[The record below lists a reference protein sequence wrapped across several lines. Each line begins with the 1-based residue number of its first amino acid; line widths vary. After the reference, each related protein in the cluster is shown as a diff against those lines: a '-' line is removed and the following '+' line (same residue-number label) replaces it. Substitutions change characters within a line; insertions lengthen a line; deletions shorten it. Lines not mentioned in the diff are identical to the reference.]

1 MFIDEVVME
10 VTAGRGGDGCMAF
23 LREKFVPMGGPNG
36 GNGGKG
42 ADIIFKADEGL
53 KTLVDLRYLKTVKGD
68 SGLNGEGKNKNGKFA
83 EDKIIKV
90 PVGTTIKDYDS
101 NLVIADLTK
110 HGEEVIVAYG
120 GKGGRGNVTLAT
132 RNNPCPSFA
141 ERGEPGEVRKIKVEL
156 RMLADVGL
164 VGMPS
169 VGKST
174 LLSMITNAN
183 PKIASYH
190 FTTLSPNLGVV
201 TTKDRYN
208 YVIADLPGLIEGA
221 STGTGLGHKFL
232 KHIER
237 TKIIAHIIDMSAS
250 EGRDPYEDYLVIRK
264 ELEEFS
270 PKLLNKQEIIIAN
283 KMDLPSAKENLNL
296 FKQKINKEAY
306 EISALNNQNLDTI
319 INVLADLVKNTKSEV
334 LFDEDIQESHVL
346 YKFKKEKP
354 FTIIKENEHTYIIKG
369 EQVEKIFKMINFN
382 TEEAIQRFAK
392 KLRNM
397 GVDEEL
403 ERLGVEEGDIIRILD
418 YEFEE
423 KNVKFLLNRA
433 KT

>member
-1 MFIDEVVME
+1 MFIDEVTME

-53 KTLVDLRYLKTVKGD
+53 KTLIDLRYLKNVKGD
-68 SGLNGEGKNKNGKFA
+68 PGLNGEGKNKNGKYA
-83 EDKIIKV
+83 IDKIIKV
-90 PVGTTIKDYDS
+90 PVGTTIKDQDTG
-101 NLVIADLTK
+101 LVIADLTK
-110 HGEEVIVAYG
+110 QGEEVIVAYG

-132 RNNPCPSFA
+132 RSNPCPSFA

-156 RMLADVGL
+156 RMIADVGL

-201 TTKDRYN
+201 TTKDKFT

-221 STGTGLGHKFL
+221 SEGTGLGHKFL

-237 TKIIAHIIDMSAS
+237 TKIIAHIIDISSS
-250 EGRDPYEDYLVIRK
+250 EGRDPYNDYQIIRK
-264 ELEEFS
+264 ELENFS
-270 PKLLNKQEIIIAN
+270 PKLLNKQEVIIAN
-283 KMDLPSAKENLNL
+283 KIDLPNAKENLEI
-296 FKQKINKEAY
+296 FKKKVNKDVY
-306 EISALNNQNLDTI
+306 GISALNNQNLDTI
-319 INVLADLVKNTKSEV
+319 INILAQLVKYTKEEI
-334 LFDEDIQESHVL
+334 LYDEDIQESHVL

-354 FTIIKENEHTYIIKG
+354 FTIIKENNSFIIKG

-382 TEEAIQRFAK
+382 TEESISRFAK
-392 KLRNM
+392 KLRKM

-403 ERLGVEEGDIIRILD
+403 EKLGVKEGDIIKILD
-418 YEFEE
+418 YEFEYT
-423 KNVKFLLNRA
+423 K
-433 KT
+433 

>member
-10 VTAGRGGDGCMAF
+10 VEAGRGGDGCMAF

-53 KTLVDLRYLKTVKGD
+53 RTLLDLRYQKKIKGEP
-68 SGLNGEGKNKNGKFA
+68 GLNGEGKNKNGSYA

-90 PVGTTIKDYDS
+90 PVGTTIKDS
-101 NLVIADLTK
+101 ETGMIIADLTK
-110 HGEEVIVAYG
+110 HNEEVVVAYG

-132 RNNPCPSFA
+132 RSNPCPSFA

-156 RMLADVGL
+156 HMLADVGL
-164 VGMPS
+164 VGLPS

-183 PKIASYH
+183 PKIAAYH

-201 TTKDRYN
+201 QTKDN
-208 YVIADLPGLIEGA
+208 NFVIADLPGLIEGA
-221 STGTGLGHKFL
+221 SEGAGLGHKFL

-237 TKIIAHIIDMSAS
+237 TKIIAHVIDMSAS
-250 EGRDPYEDYLVIRK
+250 EGRDPYEDYQVIRK
-264 ELEEFS
+264 ELVEFS

-283 KMDLPSAKENLNL
+283 KMDLPSSKENLEK
-296 FKQKINKEAY
+296 FKQKVDKDIY
-306 EISALNNQNLDTI
+306 EISALNNQNLDTL
-319 INVLADLVKNTKSEV
+319 INALSELVKNTKEEA
-334 LFDEDIQESHVL
+334 LYEEDIQEKHVL
-346 YKFKKEKP
+346 YKFKQEKP
-354 FTIIKENEHTYIIKG
+354 FTIIKENDHTFTVKG
-369 EQVEKIFKMINFN
+369 DKVEKIFKMINFN
-382 TEEAIQRFAK
+382 TEEAISRFAK

-403 ERLGVEEGDIIRILD
+403 EKLGVKEGDIIKILD
-418 YEFEE
+418 YEFEYT
-423 KNVKFLLNRA
+423 K
-433 KT
+433 

>member
-1 MFIDEVVME
+1 MFIDEVTME

-53 KTLVDLRYLKTVKGD
+53 KTLIDLRYLKNVKGD
-68 SGLNGEGKNKNGKFA
+68 PGLNGEGKNKNGKYA
-83 EDKIIKV
+83 IDKIIKV
-90 PVGTTIKDYDS
+90 PVGTTIKDQDTG
-101 NLVIADLTK
+101 LVIADLTK
-110 HGEEVIVAYG
+110 QGEEVIVAYG

-132 RNNPCPSFA
+132 RSNPCPSFA

-156 RMLADVGL
+156 RMIADVGL

-201 TTKDRYN
+201 TTKDKFT

-221 STGTGLGHKFL
+221 SEGTGLGHKFL

-237 TKIIAHIIDMSAS
+237 TKIIAHIIDISSS
-250 EGRDPYEDYLVIRK
+250 EGRDPYNDYQIIRK
-264 ELEEFS
+264 ELENFS

-283 KMDLPSAKENLNL
+283 KIDLPNAKENLEI
-296 FKQKINKEAY
+296 FKKKVNKDVY
-306 EISALNNQNLDTI
+306 GISALNNQNLDTI
-319 INVLADLVKNTKSEV
+319 INILAQLVKDTKEEI
-334 LFDEDIQESHVL
+334 LYDEDIQESHVL

-354 FTIIKENEHTYIIKG
+354 FTIIKENNSFIIKG

-382 TEEAIQRFAK
+382 TEESISRFAK
-392 KLRNM
+392 KLRKI

-403 ERLGVEEGDIIRILD
+403 EKLGVKEGDIIKILD
-418 YEFEE
+418 YEFEYT
-423 KNVKFLLNRA
+423 K
-433 KT
+433 

>member
-1 MFIDEVVME
+1 MFIDEVLME

-23 LREKFVPMGGPNG
+23 RREKFVPMGGPNG

-53 KTLVDLRYLKTVKGD
+53 KTLIDLRYLKNVKGEP
-68 SGLNGEGKNKNGKFA
+68 GKNGEGKNKSGSYA

-90 PVGTTIKDYDS
+90 PVGTTIKDNDTG
-101 NLVIADLTK
+101 LIIADLTK
-110 HGEEVIVAYG
+110 HNEEVIVAYG

-132 RNNPCPSFA
+132 KSNPCPSFA

-164 VGMPS
+164 VGLPS

-201 TTKDRYN
+201 TTKDN
-208 YVIADLPGLIEGA
+208 SFVIADLPGLIEGA
-221 STGTGLGHKFL
+221 SEGLGLGHKFL

-250 EGRDPYEDYLVIRK
+250 EGRDPYEDYQTIRK
-264 ELEEFS
+264 ELENFS
-270 PKLLNKQEIIIAN
+270 PKLLNKQEVIIAN
-283 KMDLPSAKENLNL
+283 KMDLPNSLENLKE
-296 FKQKINKEAY
+296 FKKKINKEVY
-306 EISALNNQNLDTI
+306 EISALNNKNLDTI
-319 INVLADLVKNTKSEV
+319 IKVLSDLVKNTKEEV
-334 LFDEDIQESHVL
+334 LYEEDIQEKHVL

-354 FTIIKENEHTYIIKG
+354 FTIIKENNNTFVIKG
-369 EQVEKIFKMINFN
+369 DKVEKIFKMINFN
-382 TEEAIQRFAK
+382 TEEAISRFAK

-403 ERLGVEEGDIIRILD
+403 EKLGVKEGDIIKILD
-418 YEFEE
+418 YEFEYT
-423 KNVKFLLNRA
+423 K
-433 KT
+433 

>member
-1 MFIDEVVME
+1 MFIDEVTME

-53 KTLVDLRYLKTVKGD
+53 KTLIDLRYLKNVKGD
-68 SGLNGEGKNKNGKFA
+68 PGLNGEGKNKNGKYA

-90 PVGTTIKDYDS
+90 PVGTTIKEIDTG
-101 NLVIADLTK
+101 LIIADLTK
-110 HGEEVIVAYG
+110 HDEEVIVAYG

-174 LLSMITNAN
+174 ILSMITNAN

-201 TTKDRYN
+201 RTKDHSTF
-208 YVIADLPGLIEGA
+208 VLADLPGLIEGA
-221 STGTGLGHKFL
+221 SVGTGLGHKFL

-237 TKIIAHIIDMSAS
+237 TKIIAHVIDMSGT
-250 EGRDPYEDYLVIRK
+250 EGRDPYDDYLVIRK
-264 ELEEFS
+264 ELSEFS

-283 KMDLPSAKENLNL
+283 KMDLPESSENLQK
-296 FKQKINKEAY
+296 FKEKVDKPVY
-306 EISALNNQNLDTI
+306 PISAINNQNLDTI
-319 INVLADLVKNTKSEV
+319 INILAELVKNTK
-334 LFDEDIQESHVL
+334 DEPLYDEEIQESHVL

-354 FTIIKENEHTYIIKG
+354 FTIIKENHTFIIKG
-369 EQVEKIFKMINFN
+369 EKVEKIFKMINFN
-382 TEEAIQRFAK
+382 TEEAIARFAK

-403 ERLGVEEGDIIRILD
+403 EKLGVEEGDIIKILD
-418 YEFEE
+418 YEFEYT
-423 KNVKFLLNRA
+423 K
-433 KT
+433 

>member
-1 MFIDEVVME
+1 MFIDEVIME

-42 ADIIFKADEGL
+42 ANIVFKADEGL
-53 KTLVDLRYLKTVKGD
+53 KTLIDLRYLKNVKGD
-68 SGLNGEGKNKNGKFA
+68 TGLNGEGKNKNGKSA

-90 PVGTTIKDYDS
+90 PVGTTIKDFE
-101 NLVIADLTK
+101 NNFIIADLTK
-110 HGEEVIVAYG
+110 HNEEVVVAYG

-141 ERGEPGEVRKIKVEL
+141 ERGEPGETRKIKVEL

-174 LLSMITNAN
+174 ILSMITNAN

-201 TTKDRYN
+201 TTKEKFN

-221 STGTGLGHKFL
+221 GDGAGLGHKFL

-250 EGRDPYEDYLVIRK
+250 EGRDPYEDYLIIRK
-264 ELEEFS
+264 ELEKFS
-270 PKLLNKQEIIIAN
+270 PKLLNKKEVIIAN
-283 KMDLPSAKENLNL
+283 KMDLPSARENLIN
-296 FKQKINKEAY
+296 FKKKINQEVY
-306 EISALNNQNLDTI
+306 EISAINNQNLDTI
-319 INVLADLVKNTKSEV
+319 INVLGKLVKEIPNETLYE
-334 LFDEDIQESHVL
+334 EDIQESHVL
-346 YKFKKEKP
+346 YKFKAEKP
-354 FTIIKENEHTYIIKG
+354 FTIIKEDHVFIIKG
-369 EQVEKIFKMINFN
+369 EKVEKIFKMINFN
-382 TEEAIQRFAK
+382 TEEAISRFAK

-403 ERLGVEEGDIIRILD
+403 EKLGVEEGDIIRILD
-418 YEFEE
+418 YEFEYT
-423 KNVKFLLNRA
+423 K
-433 KT
+433 

>member
-10 VTAGRGGDGCMAF
+10 VEAGRGGDGCMAF

-42 ADIIFKADEGL
+42 ASIIFKADEGL
-53 KTLVDLRYLKTVKGD
+53 KTLIDLRYMKNIKGD
-68 SGLNGEGKNKNGKFA
+68 PGKNGEGKNKNGSYA

-90 PVGTTIKDYDS
+90 PVGTTVKDYDT

-110 HGEEVIVAYG
+110 HNEEVIVAYG

-183 PKIASYH
+183 PKIAAYH

-201 TTKDRYN
+201 STKDNN
-208 YVIADLPGLIEGA
+208 YVVADLPGLIEGA
-221 STGTGLGHKFL
+221 SEGSGLGHKFL

-250 EGRDPYEDYLVIRK
+250 EGRDPYEDYLIIRK
-264 ELEEFS
+264 ELETFS

-283 KMDLPSAKENLNL
+283 KMDIPSSKDNLIE
-296 FKQKINKEAY
+296 FKKKVNKDIY
-306 EISALNNQNLDTI
+306 EISAINNQNLDTI
-319 INVLADLVKNTKSEV
+319 INVLSDLVKNTKEEV
-334 LFDEDIQESHVL
+334 LYDEDIQEKHVL

-354 FTIIKENEHTYIIKG
+354 FTIIKDGNDFIIKG

-382 TEEAIQRFAK
+382 TEEAISRFAK
-392 KLRNM
+392 KLRTM

-403 ERLGVEEGDIIRILD
+403 EKLGVQEGDIIKILD
-418 YEFEE
+418 YEFEYT
-423 KNVKFLLNRA
+423 K
-433 KT
+433 

>member
-36 GNGGKG
+36 GSGGKG
-42 ADIIFKADEGL
+42 ANIVFEADEGL
-53 KTLVDLRYLKTVKGD
+53 KTLIDLRYLKNVKGAA
-68 SGLNGEGKNKNGKFA
+68 GLNGEGKNKNGKSA
-83 EDKIIKV
+83 ENKIIKV
-90 PVGTTIKDYDS
+90 PVGTTIKDFE
-101 NLVIADLTK
+101 NNFIIADLTK
-110 HGEEVIVAYG
+110 HNEQVVVAYG
-120 GKGGRGNVTLAT
+120 GKGGRGNVALAT
-132 RNNPCPSFA
+132 RNNPCPSFS
-141 ERGEPGEVRKIKVEL
+141 ERGEPGETRKIKVEL

-174 LLSMITNAN
+174 ILSMITNAN

-201 TTKDRYN
+201 TTKEKFN

-221 STGTGLGHKFL
+221 GDGAGLGHKFL

-250 EGRDPYEDYLVIRK
+250 EGRDPYEDYLIIRK
-264 ELEEFS
+264 ELEKFS
-270 PKLLNKQEIIIAN
+270 PKLLSKKEVIIAN
-283 KMDLPSAKENLNL
+283 KMDLPSARENLIN
-296 FKQKINKEAY
+296 FKKKINQEVY
-306 EISALNNQNLDTI
+306 EISAINNQNLDTI
-319 INVLADLVKNTKSEV
+319 INVLGKLVKEIPNETLYE
-334 LFDEDIQESHVL
+334 EDIQESHVL
-346 YKFKKEKP
+346 YKFKTEKP
-354 FTIIKENEHTYIIKG
+354 FTIIKEDHVFIIKG
-369 EQVEKIFKMINFN
+369 EKVEKIFKMINFN
-382 TEEAIQRFAK
+382 TEEAISRFAK

-403 ERLGVEEGDIIRILD
+403 EKLGVEEGDIIRILD
-418 YEFEE
+418 YEFEYT
-423 KNVKFLLNRA
+423 K
-433 KT
+433 